1 MTVRVDLEL
10 PTADAEALL
19 RHVLEHAPDTGDFRH
34 DAHLREAF
42 EALAATLRQ
51 DVPWV
56 DETA

>member
-1 MTVRVDLEL
+1 MSVRLDLEL

-42 EALAATLRQ
+42 EALASALRQ
-51 DVPWV
+51 DIAWV
-56 DETA
+56 AESA